1 MRRLMTFIVRLWLDV
16 QAEPS
21 TWEGEVECVP
31 DGAHGPIRAPEDL
44 LGFIAAHAPTSEHP
58 SMPEAS
64 KESELATAR
73 QKP

>member
-1 MRRLMTFIVRLWLDV
+1 MRRLITFIMRLWLDV

-21 TWEGEVECVP
+21 TWDGEVECVA
-31 DGAHGPIRAPEDL
+31 DGAYGPIHTPEDL

-58 SMPEAS
+58 ALAEAPEGP
-64 KESELATAR
+64 ELTTAC